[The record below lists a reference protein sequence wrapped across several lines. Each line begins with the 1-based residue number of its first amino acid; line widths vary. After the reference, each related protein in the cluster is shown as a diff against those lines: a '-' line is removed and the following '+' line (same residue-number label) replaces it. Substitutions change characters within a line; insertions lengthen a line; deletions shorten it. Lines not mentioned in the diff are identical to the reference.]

1 MSLHKQILEDMK
13 AAMKARDKERL
24 EAIRGIKSAIML
36 AQTEKGGMQDE
47 LADEDIIKIIQKLH
61 KQRMESATVYKEQN
75 RDDLADKELSEAKV
89 MEDYLPAQLSDTE
102 LEKVLKGII
111 EETGASSM
119 ADMGK
124 VMGIASRQLAGKAD
138 GKRISGLVK
147 KLLSK

>member
-36 AQTEKGGMQDE
+36 AQTEKGGTQDE

-75 RDDLADKELSEAKV
+75 RDDLADKELSEANV
-89 MEDYLPAQLSDTE
+89 MEDYLPAQMSDAE
-102 LEKVLKGII
+102 LEEVLKGII
-111 EETGASSM
+111 NETGAASM

-138 GKRISGLVK
+138 GKRISGVVK
-147 KLLSK
+147 KLLS

>member
-1 MSLHKQILEDMK
+1 MSLHKKILEDMK

-36 AQTEKGGMQDE
+36 AQTEKGGMQHE

-75 RDDLADKELSEAKV
+75 RDDLADKELIEAKV
-89 MEDYLPAQLSDTE
+89 MDDYLPAQLSDTE

-111 EETGASSM
+111 DETGASSM

-124 VMGIASRQLAGKAD
+124 VMGVASRQLAGKAD
-138 GKRISGLVK
+138 GKRISGFVK